1 MNTVC
6 RKIDVHM
13 HLAPAARAGGVPAAT
28 PAQMLPHMR
37 ALGIRKA
44 LLMSSGE
51 SAGTIPGGDN
61 EACRIM
67 ARQDPDHFAWACNL
81 DHRGSPRTVEA
92 RLAACRVP
100 GAVAVGELILNLP
113 VDDPFLQAV
122 YAAAGKLGL
131 PVTFHFSP
139 APGEGYGVVDAPGL
153 PGLERMLA
161 AYPGTVFVGHSCPFW
176 AEISGDAPAS
186 PAGRSAWSS
195 GPVRPGGR
203 LPRLLAR
210 YPNLRADLSA
220 NSGGCAIL
228 RDPAFGLDFL
238 HRFAGQLLF
247 GTDMSRA
254 DQVFPLGG
262 WLDGQAAAGTLPP
275 QDYEA
280 ICFGNAQRLYG
291 LH

>member
-1 MNTVC
+1 
-6 RKIDVHM
+6 
-13 HLAPAARAGGVPAAT
+13 
-28 PAQMLPHMR
+28 MLPHMQ

-51 SAGTIPGGDN
+51 SAGTIPGGGN
-61 EACRIM
+61 KACRIM

-92 RLAACRVP
+92 RLA
-100 GAVAVGELILNLP
+100 
-113 VDDPFLQAV
+113 
-122 YAAAGKLGL
+122 
-131 PVTFHFSP
+131 
-139 APGEGYGVVDAPGL
+139 
-153 PGLERMLA
+153 
-161 AYPGTVFVGHSCPFW
+161 
-176 AEISGDAPAS
+176 
-186 PAGRSAWSS
+186 
-195 GPVRPGGR
+195 
-203 LPRLLAR
+203 RLLAR

-220 NSGGCAIL
+220 NSGGCAIR

-254 DQVFPLGG
+254 DQVFPSGG
-262 WLDGQAAAGTLPP
+262 WLDGQATAGTLPP